1 MLVEVK
7 VPQLAESVTEA
18 TLLEWQKQQGD
29 RVERGDNLIDI
40 ETDKVVLEVTAA
52 DSGVLKEIR
61 KNSGEDVQS
70 NDVIAIIDTEA
81 GAAMSRSAREP
92 STQAAEETPL
102 GVEQQAQPQ
111 PSIKAGRQ
119 LRQVAPEGAVPAP
132 SNGQADTPR
141 DQAMPVSD
149 TGSMPAVDVD
159 SEREARL
166 GPAVRKLLQEHQLDP
181 REIEGSGKDGRI
193 TKADVL
199 SYLETQPAEEV
210 QPRTQKIARAPIMAR
225 GFEGRPERRVAMTR
239 LRKRVAE
246 RLLQAQSE
254 NAILTTFNEVDMQ
267 PVLTLRKRYREQFEK
282 VHGVRLGFM
291 GFFVLASI
299 EALKRFP
306 IVNASVDGNDI
317 IYHGYFD
324 IGIAVSSPRGL
335 VVPILRDAQRLT
347 VAEIEKAIAEFGR
360 KAKDNTLALEEL
372 AGGTFTITN
381 GGVFGSLL
389 STPILNP
396 PQSAILGMHKIEE
409 RPIAR
414 DGQVI
419 VRPMMYLALSYD
431 HRVIDGREAV
441 QFLVTI
447 KEQLEDPSRLLLQ
460 I

>member
-81 GAAMSRSAREP
+81 GAAISRSAREP

-102 GVEQQAQPQ
+102 GGEQQAQPQ
-111 PSIKAGRQ
+111 PSIKAERQ
-119 LRQVAPEGAVPAP
+119 LRQVAPEGAVSAP
-132 SNGQADTPR
+132 INGQADTAG
-141 DQAMPVSD
+141 DQTMPSSD

-166 GPAVRKLLQEHQLDP
+166 GPAVRKLVQEHQLDP

-210 QPRTQKIARAPIMAR
+210 QPQTQKIARAPLLAR
-225 GFEGRPERRVAMTR
+225 GFEGRPERRAAMTR

-335 VVPILRDAQRLT
+335 VVPILRDAQRLSI
-347 VAEIEKAIAEFGR
+347 AEIEKAIAEYGR

-409 RPIAR
+409 RPTAR

-419 VRPMMYLALSYD
+419 VRPMMYLALSY
-431 HRVIDGREAV
+431 
-441 QFLVTI
+441 
-447 KEQLEDPSRLLLQ
+447 
-460 I
+460 

>member
-81 GAAMSRSAREP
+81 GAAMARSAREP

-102 GVEQQAQPQ
+102 GGEQQAQPQ
-111 PSIKAGRQ
+111 PSIKAERQ
-119 LRQVAPEGAVPAP
+119 LRQVAPEGAVSAP
-132 SNGQADTPR
+132 INGQADTAC
-141 DQAMPVSD
+141 DQTMPSSD

-210 QPRTQKIARAPIMAR
+210 QPQTQKIPRAPLLAR
-225 GFEGRPERRVAMTR
+225 GFEGRPERRAAMTR

-335 VVPILRDAQRLT
+335 VVPILRDAQRL
-347 VAEIEKAIAEFGR
+347 
-360 KAKDNTLALEEL
+360 
-372 AGGTFTITN
+372 
-381 GGVFGSLL
+381 S
-389 STPILNP
+389 
-396 PQSAILGMHKIEE
+396 
-409 RPIAR
+409 
-414 DGQVI
+414 
-419 VRPMMYLALSYD
+419 
-431 HRVIDGREAV
+431 
-441 QFLVTI
+441 
-447 KEQLEDPSRLLLQ
+447 
-460 I
+460 